1 MYRWLVG
8 SIIKALRAFTGE
20 PLVSRDKNGYDRV
33 TKPWL
38 FLDEFPKSRSSRS
51 PLNIFVATENRFLN
65 GYVRLGLNEGEVE
78 VKFNPFVTLNLQ
90 FPATRCRSA
99 SASRLH
105 LGAFVVSHLGNALIS
120 CIKVIKMAN
129 FIIL

>member
-1 MYRWLVG
+1 M
-8 SIIKALRAFTGE
+8 
-20 PLVSRDKNGYDRV
+20 
-33 TKPWL
+33 
-38 FLDEFPKSRSSRS
+38 
-51 PLNIFVATENRFLN
+51 NIFVATENRFLN

-90 FPATRCRSA
+90 FPATLCLSA

-105 LGAFVVSHLGNALIS
+105 FDVFGVSHLGDALIS
-120 CIKVIKMAN
+120 CIQVSIMAK